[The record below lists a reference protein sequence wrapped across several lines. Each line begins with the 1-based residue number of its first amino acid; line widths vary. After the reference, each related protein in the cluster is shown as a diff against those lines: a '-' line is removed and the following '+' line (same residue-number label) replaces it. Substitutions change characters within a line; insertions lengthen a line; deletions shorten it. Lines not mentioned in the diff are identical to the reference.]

1 MKAMLTYVLSA
12 LSGLVGQATGILINA
27 PTKSAPLAFPPA
39 GGEEPPSGI
48 AAPFFDAHHDWR
60 LATDEPGSDC
70 ATTRTWWTYFELDDL
85 PAWALREIEQGLGR

>member
-12 LSGLVGQATGILINA
+12 LSGLVARAAGILINA
-27 PTKSAPLAFPPA
+27 PSKAAPPAFPPA
-39 GGEEPPSGI
+39 GGEPSSGI
-48 AAPFFDAHHDWR
+48 ADPFGEAHHDWR
-60 LATDEPGSDC
+60 LATDEPGPDC